1 MKIKLGVFFGGRS
14 VEHEVSVIT
23 GIQAINNLD
32 RGKYDPVPIYMARDG
47 AFWTGEAAGKI
58 EEYSDIPS
66 LLKKCVRVVPVGREG
81 RADLV
86 LYPPKRFGKNIY
98 DTLDAALPAVHGT
111 NVEDGALQGFFR
123 TIGLPFAGCDV
134 EASALGMDKYAMK
147 ILFAAGGL
155 PVLPGVKLRA
165 RDFAADPETMLDEI
179 KGKTGWPAIIKPF
192 DMGSSVGIRIAENR
206 EEARDA
212 LEYAFSF
219 SPAAV
224 AERAIINLREINC
237 AVLGD
242 ADEARAS
249 ECEEPVSSGMI
260 LSYEDKYVSGGKDG
274 ASKGMTGLKRLL
286 PAPIPPEMREK
297 ARALAV
303 EAFKALD
310 CAGVARIDFLLDS
323 DSGELYINEINTIP
337 GSLAFYLWQ
346 PLGLSYSELLDEM
359 VRLALKRERERDERS
374 FSIDT
379 GILKHYSG
387 QGSKGSK
394 R

>member
-23 GIQAINNLD
+23 GIQAINNID
-32 RGKYDPVPIYMARDG
+32 RNKYDPVPIYMARDG
-47 AFWTGEAAGKI
+47 AFWTGEAAGRI
-58 EEYSDIPS
+58 EEYSDIPA

-86 LYPPKRFGKNIY
+86 FYPPKRFGKACY

-147 ILFAAGGL
+147 ILFSARGL
-155 PVLPGVKLRA
+155 PVLPAQWLRA
-165 RDFAADPETMLDEI
+165 GDFAADPEAMLDTIEAKI
-179 KGKTGWPAIIKPF
+179 GWPVIVKPF
-192 DMGSSVGIRIAENR
+192 DMGSSVGIRIANGR
-206 EEARDA
+206 EEALEA
-212 LEYAFSF
+212 LEYAFNF

-224 AERAIINLREINC
+224 AERAIVKLREINC

-242 ADEARAS
+242 SDNARAS
-249 ECEEPVSSGMI
+249 ECEEPVSSGTI
-260 LSYEDKYVSGGKDG
+260 LSYEDKYVSGDKDG
-274 ASKGMTGLKRLL
+274 ALKGMTSLKRLL
-286 PAPIPPEMREK
+286 PAPISPELREK
-297 ARALAV
+297 TRMLAV

-323 DSGELYINEINTIP
+323 ESGELYINEINTIP

-346 PLGLSYSELLDEM
+346 PLGLSYPELLDEI
-359 VRLALKRERERDERS
+359 VRLALKRERERTERS

-379 GILKHYSG
+379 GILKNYNG
-387 QGSKGSK
+387 KGSKGSK
-394 R
+394 Q